1 MAGRRDSGREAAPL
15 PAKES
20 PPPPYDSDE
29 EDEEAAGEDVQY
41 RPFLL
46 RYITALSRTMGV
58 ILVCREYF
66 EFFSLYF

>member
-58 ILVCREYF
+58 ILVCRKCLF
-66 EFFSLYF
+66 TISFNF